1 MKYCF
6 ASLEVDV
13 LTALKERFEKET
25 QVKSFDNPAIEM
37 WVSDSGDVYL
47 RGKLNVIVSNPNGF
61 SDDDVDYIESDKAR
75 GNQFEQALLQGKPY
89 ITTYELLKRIPE
101 LGIDSVKVFE
111 LAKLAV
117 NKLTQKWFESNNEDY
132 KNTTIIYN
140 DYEIGGCRTE
150 PGCAHFNTKLYYKF
164 DITEDA
170 EPNYYDDF
178 ECDFFSWINPQNDT
192 LIEETKIG
200 DYLLTIYFLK
210 ADIWMDNDST
220 DDDYYDGD
228 FDEPPTPDFGM
239 DDWYPNDEW

>member
-1 MKYCF
+1 MYDNKTTGN
-6 ASLEVDV
+6 LEFLLV
-13 LTALKERFEKET
+13 T
-25 QVKSFDNPAIEM
+25 
-37 WVSDSGDVYL
+37 
-47 RGKLNVIVSNPNGF
+47 
-61 SDDDVDYIESDKAR
+61 YIESDKAR

-89 ITTYELLKRIPE
+89 ITTYELLKRMPE
-101 LGIDSVKVFE
+101 LGIDSVRVFE

-117 NKLTQKWFESNNEDY
+117 NKLTQKWLESNNEDY
-132 KNTTIIYN
+132 PNTTITYN

-170 EPNYYDDF
+170 EPNYYNDF

-210 ADIWMDNDST
+210 ADMWTDNDS